1 MYLTSYIKSLTGLL
15 TILTL
20 TTLVSVNSLA
30 ETATSGNLLPNAGDG
45 HNLLSQSSNNTTLD
59 SMGSSNGFTLNG
71 ITDYTGGSYNELEA
85 QGTGTVS
92 ASGSL
97 VDLNLITDQAQ
108 AHTTTNTS
116 LDGGVTLTSITEIQN
131 CEWAQS
137 SYRCG
142 QSSAGG
148 GQRDSFSTTIKILD
162 ENNNVLAIT
171 TLTRNNDAGYRNDS
185 YTYTDTATYT
195 DTGSRN
201 WSWEWQGVDGGDPS
215 NTGAI
220 GPNLLGASLTATL
233 LNVNY
238 TPISEETEEQIED
251 TNELLEEAQL
261 ELENILEN
269 MEEVNLEQLE
279 ELQFETPILQE
290 LEIEEITFEELAISF
305 EETFKEILI
314 EENLMPTFETALI
327 EENLTEEEF
336 FEEVGNI
343 IEEEFEELMPMPSM
357 KEEEIVMVEPKMEE
371 FKEEEI
377 EMQEPK
383 MEEFKE
389 EEIEEPKMEEVKEE
403 EITNEEEIATE
414 ENPQEEVKEEE
425 MKEEEIQEES
435 TETSNANTETNATT
449 EDTSEESM
457 ETEETGESNTEESS
471 MDEDT
476 ETEGSETETNN
487 EEAVDDEAVGDD
499 RQENDEID
507 SVNVKVK
514 RIIAKLEK
522 TLKDVNDTVKAVQ
535 YVTLKGIQSGAADL
549 SSYKVQLKDTVKLN
563 DGNPDFFNQLN
574 IEQEQI
580 YKNKSLNAYTNN
592 DPISI
597 KQSELIRID
606 IEKKQLLL
614 ELKILREG

>member
-1 MYLTSYIKSLTGLL
+1 MYKRQGYGVNTGVQNSNS
-15 TILTL
+15 TI
-20 TTLVSVNSLA
+20 
-30 ETATSGNLLPNAGDG
+30 DG
-45 HNLLSQSSNNTTLD
+45 LD
-59 SMGSSNGFTLNG
+59 SASGFTLNNVQDF
-71 ITDYTGGSYNELEA
+71 TASYKELEA
-85 QGTGTVS
+85 KGDGTVS

-97 VDLNLITDQAQ
+97 VDIS
-108 AHTTTNTS
+108 TTTQSGNSFTTTETS
-116 LDGGVTLTSITEIQN
+116 LDGGVTLNATTEIQN
-131 CEWAQS
+131 CEWSGS
-137 SYRCG
+137 SYQCG
-142 QSSAGG
+142 TATSG
-148 GQRDSFSTTIKILD
+148 RDTFSTTIKILD
-162 ENNNVLAIT
+162 ENDNVLAIT
-171 TLTRNNDAGYRNDS
+171 TMNRNNDAGYRQNTF
-185 YTYTDTATYT
+185 TYTDTATYT
-195 DTGSRN
+195 DTGSRK
-201 WSWEWQGVDGGDPS
+201 WDWQWQGTDGN
-215 NTGAI
+215 NTSSTANV

-233 LNVNY
+233 LDITY
-238 TPISEETEEQIED
+238 QPISQETTEQLED
-251 TNELLEEAQL
+251 TNELLELAQEDL
-261 ELENILEN
+261 AVLLDELEEI
-269 MEEVNLEQLE
+269 NLEQLT

-290 LEIEEITFEELAISF
+290 LEIEEITFEELAVTF
-305 EETFKEILI
+305 EETFKEILV
-314 EENLMPTFETALI
+314 EENLIETFETALI
-327 EENLTEEEF
+327 EENITEEQF
-336 FEEVGNI
+336 FEEATNI
-343 IEEEFEELMPMPSM
+343 IEEEFEEIMPTGTVM
-357 KEEEIVMVEPKMEE
+357 KIEEGK
-371 FKEEEI
+371 I
-377 EMQEPK
+377 EM
-383 MEEFKE
+383 
-389 EEIEEPKMEEVKEE
+389 EVKEE

-425 MKEEEIQEES
+425 IKEEEIKEES

-457 ETEETGESNTEESS
+457 ETEETGETNTEESS

-549 SSYKVQLKDTVKLN
+549 SSYKVQLQDTVKLN

-597 KQSELIRID
+597 KQTELQRID
-606 IEKKQLLL
+606 MEKKQLLL
-614 ELKILREG
+614 ELKLLREG

>member
-45 HNLLSQSSNNTTLD
+45 VNTNAQNSNSTIDGID
-59 SMGSSNGFTLNG
+59 SATGFTLNG
-71 ITDYTGGSYNELEA
+71 ITDYSSNYNELEA

-97 VDLNLITDQAQ
+97 LNI
-108 AHTTTNTS
+108 TTTKETGGSFTTTADS
-116 LDGGVTLTSITEIQN
+116 LDGGVTLNSTTEVQN
-131 CEWAQS
+131 CEWSGS
-137 SYRCG
+137 SYQCG
-142 QSSAGG
+142 QATNG
-148 GQRDSFSTTIKILD
+148 RDSFSTTVKILD
-162 ENNNVLAIT
+162 ENDNVLAIT
-171 TLTRNNDAGYRNDS
+171 TMNRNNDSGYRSNTF
-185 YTYTDTATYT
+185 TYTDTVTST
-195 DTGSRN
+195 ITGSRK
-201 WSWEWQGVDGGDPS
+201 WDWEWEGVDGNSPNS
-215 NTGAI
+215 SSPV

-233 LNVNY
+233 LNIDY
-238 TPISEETEEQIED
+238 SPISEETEEQLED
-251 TNELLEEAQL
+251 TNELLEDAQL
-261 ELENILEN
+261 ELENLLEN
-269 MEEVNLEQLE
+269 MEEVNFEQLE

-290 LEIEEITFEELAISF
+290 IEIEEIKLEELAIKF

-314 EENLMPTFETALI
+314 EENLIEEFETALI
-327 EENLTEEEF
+327 EENITEEEF

-343 IEEEFEELMPMPSM
+343 MEEEFEELMPTGTVM
-357 KEEEIVMVEPKMEE
+357 KEEEI
-371 FKEEEI
+371 I
-377 EMQEPK
+377 EM
-383 MEEFKE
+383 
-389 EEIEEPKMEEVKEE
+389 EIKEE
-403 EITNEEEIATE
+403 EITNEEEVATE
-414 ENPQEEVKEEE
+414 EIEEESPQEENLNEEVKEET
-425 MKEEEIQEES
+425 
-435 TETSNANTETNATT
+435 TETESNANTETNATT

-471 MDEDT
+471 MDEDS

-499 RQENDEID
+499 RQDENEID

-514 RIIAKLEK
+514 RIIEKLEK

-535 YVTLKGIQSGAADL
+535 FVTLKGIQSGAADL
-549 SSYKVQLKDTVKLN
+549 SSYKVQLKDTIKLN